1 MNSQGSEALK
11 RARGE
16 VVTLST
22 LRYKHIVGYNSAW
35 IEQELGSTLLEELS
49 SLPSSTDSKIGE
61 FFRLPCFILFILF
74 FFSERFSG

>member
-1 MNSQGSEALK
+1 MPSNSFDSGIILFSSLISPRMNSQGSEALE

-35 IEQELGSTLLEELS
+35 IEQELGSTLIEELS
-49 SLPSSTDSKIGE
+49 SLRPSID
-61 FFRLPCFILFILF
+61 P
-74 FFSERFSG
+74 

>member
-1 MNSQGSEALK
+1 MPSSSFDSGFLLFSSLISPRMNSQGSEALE

-35 IEQELGSTLLEELS
+35 IEQELGSTLIEELS
-49 SLPSSTDSKIGE
+49 SLRPSID
-61 FFRLPCFILFILF
+61 P
-74 FFSERFSG
+74 

>member
-1 MNSQGSEALK
+1 MNSQGSEALE

-35 IEQELGSTLLEELS
+35 IEQELGSTLIEELS
-49 SLPSSTDSKIGE
+49 SLRPSIDS
-61 FFRLPCFILFILF
+61 
-74 FFSERFSG
+74 